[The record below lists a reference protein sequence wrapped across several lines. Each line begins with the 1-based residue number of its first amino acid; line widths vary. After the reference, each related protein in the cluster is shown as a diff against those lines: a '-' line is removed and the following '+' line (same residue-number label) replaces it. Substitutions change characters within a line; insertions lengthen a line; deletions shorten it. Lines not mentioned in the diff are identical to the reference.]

1 MLLCLIIL
9 LWILVGLF
17 GIMVLVARHFW
28 SICSRGLE
36 KSQRTAEAA
45 RSDGHSKTLQQDR
58 TRFLLRNNNILL
70 LCHQDSYVM
79 EFQVL
84 TRWLCLSKYV
94 GLESVPWFLKAIL
107 VKRGI
112 CKVLLHFTF
121 NCASVRS
128 IICTFVEFLWFP
140 NFKPEFQFVH
150 LLLRTEKSYTESPCY
165 AKVTL
170 VGVKNT
176 LLLFWILIGNINR
189 QAVNFV
195 IERFSKK

>member
-79 EFQVL
+79 EFQIL
-84 TRWLCLSKYV
+84 TRRLCLSKYV
-94 GLESVPWFLKAIL
+94 HRPWFSPMIL
-107 VKRGI
+107 RANFGKMGELEGLVAHHIQLWVR
-112 CKVLLHFTF
+112 
-121 NCASVRS
+121 SVRS

-140 NFKPEFQFVH
+140 NFKPEFQSGH
-150 LLLRTEKSYTESPCY
+150 LLLRTEKAYTPYTDLETW
-165 AKVTL
+165 K
-170 VGVKNT
+170 KNV
-176 LLLFWILIGNINR
+176 LRENR
-189 QAVNFV
+189 F
-195 IERFSKK
+195 